1 MRNPPTGLPERPL
14 WLWFDAHRAKTR
26 GAAALAQKQRSRLTQ
41 MVAFARANSPF
52 YRDLYREVEGEVRDS
67 SALPVTHKKALMGRF
82 DDWFTDRAVT
92 AREVRAFVDDPRL
105 IGEPFL
111 GKYRVATT
119 SGTTGT
125 PGTFLLDDRS
135 LAVTGA
141 LTTRMLGAWL
151 RAGDL
156 VKILAAGG
164 RMTMVVATGGH
175 FASAVAAARLRK
187 GRPQRARMIQVL
199 PAHLPLPE
207 LTTRLNQFRPAIVAP
222 YASMAL
228 LLAAEQEAGRLHI
241 NPVLVA
247 LAAEG
252 LPAGEYARIA
262 RTFGAKVGN
271 SYAATEC
278 PFLSYG
284 CEHRWLHVNSDW
296 AVLEPVD
303 ADYRPVPP
311 GTASHTV
318 LLSNLANRVQPI
330 LRYDLGDSV
339 LQRPD
344 PCPCGSPL
352 PAIRVQGRTADLL
365 TFPGR
370 NSRPVVIA
378 PLVFSALG
386 DRLPGVD
393 LLQIVQHTPTGLRV
407 RLQPATGADP
417 DRVWEALHAEI
428 ARLLASHKLDHV
440 TVERAREA
448 PVQSSGGK
456 YRRVIPLG

>member
-1 MRNPPTGLPERPL
+1 MNERLL
-14 WLWFDAHRAKTR
+14 WLWLDAHRTKGH
-26 GAAALAQKQRSRLTQ
+26 GAAAVARKQRARLAQ
-41 MVAFARANSPF
+41 MVAFARASSPF
-52 YRDLYREVEGEVRDS
+52 YRDLYRDVEGEVRNPG
-67 SALPVTHKKALMGRF
+67 ALPVTRKKVLMGRF
-82 DDWFTDRAVT
+82 DEWLTDRAV
-92 AREVRAFVDDPRL
+92 AASEVRAFVDDPGL
-105 IGEPFL
+105 VGEPFL
-111 GKYRVATT
+111 GKYRVAST

-125 PGTFLLDDRS
+125 PGTFLLDHRS
-135 LAVTGA
+135 LAVAGA

-151 RAGDL
+151 RPGD
-156 VKILAAGG
+156 VFRILAAGG

-175 FASAVAAARLRK
+175 FASAVAAARLRQ
-187 GRPQRARMIQVL
+187 GRPRRARTIQLL

-207 LTTRLNQFRPAIVAP
+207 LTARLNQFRPAIVAP

-252 LPAGEYARIA
+252 LPAGEYARIGRA
-262 RTFGAKVGN
+262 FGARVGN

-284 CEHRWLHVNSDW
+284 CDHGWLHVNNDW

-303 ADYRPVPP
+303 ADYRPVPA
-311 GTASHTV
+311 GTSSHTV

-352 PAIRVQGRTADLL
+352 PAIRVHGRTADLL

-370 NSRPVVIA
+370 NGGPVVIA

-393 LLQIVQHTPTGLRV
+393 LLQIVQHTPTRLRV
-407 RLQPATGADP
+407 RLQPATVADP
-417 DRVWEALHAEI
+417 DRVWGALHAEI
-428 ARLLASHKLDHV
+428 TGLLAAHDLDHV
-440 TVERAREA
+440 TVEHAREA

-456 YRRVIPLG
+456 YRRVIPLA